1 MENKKE
7 NIKKIF
13 KETKEYTKNEFIQGV
28 EKYFKKNKILSD
40 KQFECLLSW
49 YTKQKKENI

>member
-7 NIKKIF
+7 NIKEIF

-28 EKYFKKNKILSD
+28 EKYFKKID
-40 KQFECLLSW
+40 KYNRNNFPGSII
-49 YTKQKKENI
+49 KNP